1 MPRSLTLKKTEGKPG
16 AVFYPLQLNTVAL
29 PSPGPGEVLVKIHA
43 AALNHRD
50 FFQRQHLYPGISFT
64 NPILADGSGTVVALG
79 DGVSST
85 TKALLNKQVILTPSR
100 GWAANPEGPEVYR
113 DFSVIGGSAAY
124 PFGCGQD
131 YMVVHESEV
140 ESQPEHLTPAQAA
153 ALPLV
158 GLTGWR
164 AFVTKSGNAVPGR
177 NILVTGIGGGVALQ
191 VLQFAVAKG
200 CSVYVT
206 SGDPAKIEKAY
217 KLLGAAGGVSY
228 RDKDWDKLLLKQLP
242 ASRPFIDAIVDGA
255 GGDVVTRAVRLL
267 KPGGVVSC
275 YGMTTSPKM
284 PWTMSAVLKN
294 VELKG
299 STMGSRAEF
308 ADMVAFVRE
317 KKIVPVVSRV
327 VEGLDN
333 LEEIDGLFKEMGE
346 GKQFG
351 KLVIEI
357 SKPGEAAK
365 L

>member
-1 MPRSLTLKKTEGKPG
+1 MSRRLTIKKIEGKPG
-16 AVFYPLQLNTVAL
+16 AVFYPLQLNDV
-29 PSPGPGEVLVKIHA
+29 PKPEPGPNEVLVKIHA

-50 FFQRQHLYPGISFT
+50 FFQRQHLYPGISFE
-64 NPILADGSGTVVALG
+64 NPILADGSGTVVAVG
-79 DGVSST
+79 ADVSAS
-85 TKALLNKQVILTPSR
+85 TKALLNKPVILTPSR
-100 GWAANPEGPEVYR
+100 GWAAHPDGPEDYYK
-113 DFSVIGGSAAY
+113 FSVIGGSVAY

-131 YMVVHESEV
+131 YMAVHESEV
-140 ESQPEHLTPAQAA
+140 EPQPEHLSAHEAA

-206 SGDPAKIEKAY
+206 SGDPAKLEKA
-217 KLLGAAGGVSY
+217 KKLGAAGGVSY
-228 RDKDWDKLLLKQLP
+228 RDKDWDKQLLKQLP
-242 ASRPFIDAIVDGA
+242 KSRPYIDAIIDGA
-255 GGDVVTRAVRLL
+255 GGDVVNRAVRLL

-275 YGMTTSPKM
+275 YGMTTGPKM

-308 ADMVAFVRE
+308 AEMVAFVAER
-317 KKIVPVVSRV
+317 KIVPVVSRV
-327 VEGLDN
+327 VKGLDN
-333 LEEIDGLFKEMGE
+333 LGEIDGLFKEMGE

-357 SKPGEAAK
+357 SKPGETAK

>member
-1 MPRSLTLKKTEGKPG
+1 MPKSLTIKKTEGKPG
-16 AVFYPLQLNTVAL
+16 VVFYPLQLKDV
-29 PSPGPGEVLVKIHA
+29 PKPQPGPNEVLVKIHA

-50 FFQRQHLYPGISFT
+50 FFQRQHLYPGISFE
-64 NPILADGSGTVVALG
+64 NPILADGAGTVVAVG
-79 DGVSST
+79 EGVSPAT
-85 TKALLNKQVILTPSR
+85 RALLKKQVVLTPCR
-100 GWAANPEGPEVYR
+100 GWASHPDGPEDYR
-113 DFSVIGGSAAY
+113 KFSVIGGSDAY
-124 PFGCGQD
+124 PFGCGQEF
-131 YMVVHESEV
+131 MAVHESEV
-140 ESQPEHLTPAQAA
+140 EPMPAHLGPHQAA

-206 SGDPAKIEKAY
+206 SGDPAKIEKAR
-217 KLLGAAGGVSY
+217 KLGAAGGVSY
-228 RDKDWDKLLLKQLP
+228 RDKDWDKQLLKQLP
-242 ASRPFIDAIVDGA
+242 KTRPFIDAIIDGA

-275 YGMTTSPKM
+275 YGMTTGPKM
-284 PWTMSAVLKN
+284 PWTMSAVLRN

-308 ADMVAFVRE
+308 AEMVAFVAER
-317 KKIVPVVSRV
+317 KIVPVVDRV
-327 VEGLDN
+327 VKGLDN
-333 LEEIDGLFKEMGE
+333 LGEIDGLFKDMGE

-357 SKPGEAAK
+357 SEPSETAK